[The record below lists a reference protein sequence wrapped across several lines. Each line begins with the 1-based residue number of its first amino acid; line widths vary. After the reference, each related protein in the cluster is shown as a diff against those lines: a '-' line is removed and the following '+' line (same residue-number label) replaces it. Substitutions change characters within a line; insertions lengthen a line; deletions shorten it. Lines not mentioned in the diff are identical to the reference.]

1 MKLKPPGRLIADDYP
16 RIMALWQAAGLHI
29 RPKGRD
35 SREAFERQ
43 LAGGI
48 QTAVGIETAQGD
60 LIGVVLVTHDS
71 RKGLI
76 NRLAV
81 HPDWRRQGLAK
92 KLISVAENLLHEQGI
107 DVIAVLIEPENTAS
121 LKLFQA
127 TGYYEWPG
135 MHYLS
140 KRRSSDS

>member
-1 MKLKPPGRLIADDYP
+1 VKVKPPVRLNADDYP
-16 RIMALWQAAGLHI
+16 RIMALWQATGLHV

-35 SREAFERQ
+35 SREVFERQ
-43 LAGGI
+43 LASGI

-60 LIGVVLVTHDS
+60 LIGVALVTHDS

-92 KLISVAENLLHEQGI
+92 NLIAGCL
-107 DVIAVLIEPENTAS
+107 
-121 LKLFQA
+121 
-127 TGYYEWPG
+127 
-135 MHYLS
+135 
-140 KRRSSDS
+140 RS

>member
-1 MKLKPPGRLIADDYP
+1 MKLKPPGRLNANDYP
-16 RIMALWQAAGLHI
+16 RIVALWQAAGLHI

-43 LAGGI
+43 LESGI
-48 QTAVGIETAQGD
+48 QKVIGIETRQGD

-81 HPDWRRQGLAK
+81 HPDWRRRGLAK
-92 KLISVAENLLHEQGI
+92 NLITAAEDLLHEQGI
-107 DVIAVLIEPENTAS
+107 DVTAVLIEPENPAS
-121 LKLFQA
+121 LKLFQE
-127 TGYYEWPG
+127 TGYYEWTG
-135 MHYLS
+135 M
-140 KRRSSDS
+140 

>member
-1 MKLKPPGRLIADDYP
+1 MKLKPPGRLIAHDYP
-16 RIMALWQAAGLHI
+16 RIMALWQAAGLHV

-43 LAGGI
+43 IASGI
-48 QTAVGIETAQGD
+48 QTVIGIETEQGD

-76 NRLAV
+76 
-81 HPDWRRQGLAK
+81 
-92 KLISVAENLLHEQGI
+92 
-107 DVIAVLIEPENTAS
+107 EPENTVS

-127 TGYYEWPG
+127 TGYSEWPG

-140 KRRSSDS
+140 KRRSSDA

>member
-1 MKLKPPGRLIADDYP
+1 VKLKPPGRLIADDYP

-35 SREAFERQ
+35 SRAAFERQ
-43 LAGGI
+43 LASGI
-48 QTAVGIETAQGD
+48 QTAVGIETEQGD

-92 KLISVAENLLHEQGI
+92 DLISAAEELLYKQGI
-107 DVIAVLIEPENTAS
+107 EVTAVLIEPENIAS
-121 LKLFQA
+121 LKLFQT

-140 KRRSSDS
+140 KRRSSDA

>member
-1 MKLKPPGRLIADDYP
+1 MKLKPPGRLNAHDYP

-43 LAGGI
+43 IASGI
-48 QTAVGIETAQGD
+48 LTVIGIETEQGD
-60 LIGVVLVTHDS
+60 VIGVVLVTHDS

-92 KLISVAENLLHEQGI
+92 KLISIAEDLLHEQGI
-107 DVIAVLIEPENTAS
+107 DVTAVLIEPENTAS

>member
-1 MKLKPPGRLIADDYP
+1 MKLKPPGRLNADDYP
-16 RIMALWQAAGLHI
+16 RIMALWQAAGLHV

-43 LAGGI
+43 LASGI
-48 QTAVGIETAQGD
+48 QTVIGIETEKGD

-76 NRLAV
+76 NRLAI

-92 KLISVAENLLHEQGI
+92 DLLRAAEDLLHKQGI
-107 DVIAVLIEPENTAS
+107 DVIAALIEPENMSS

>member
-1 MKLKPPGRLIADDYP
+1 MRVKPPNLLNANDYP
-16 RIMALWQAAGLHI
+16 RIMALWQAAELHV

-48 QTAVGIETAQGD
+48 QKVIGIETEQGD

-76 NRLAV
+76 NRLTI

-92 KLISVAENLLHEQGI
+92 SLITAAEDLLHKQGI
-107 DVIAVLIEPENTAS
+107 DVIAALIEPENTPS

-135 MHYLS
+135 MHYVS